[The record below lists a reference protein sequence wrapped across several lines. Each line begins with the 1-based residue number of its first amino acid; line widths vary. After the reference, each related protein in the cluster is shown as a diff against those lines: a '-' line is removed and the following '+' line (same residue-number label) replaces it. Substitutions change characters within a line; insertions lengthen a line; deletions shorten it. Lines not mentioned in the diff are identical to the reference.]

1 MSSRELI
8 DAQFD
13 RAVEIVQGLPKTG
26 PIQTDYEEKLTMYSL
41 YKQATVGN
49 VKSPRPGMWDMLGRA
64 KWDAWAKHKDLDP
77 YEAKWLYVDALLK
90 VLRKYSDKTIAKDLV
105 QELESYNGDPSH
117 IVLSRTLSQ
126 TANSESSGSTASED
140 DAAPRSQFLRAQQL
154 QAQASAQSRSFQNRP
169 PAHEVEDAET
179 DSQSGD
185 EDDDEE
191 DDERRDIPHPLDP
204 SSALT
209 QSQLNRPQSSLSVGS
224 NRYRTPLAG
233 SLAMSPP
240 PNQIANLPIGVSV
253 PSMQPLPG
261 FETPSAFAEPS
272 PTSIPSSLYPASS
285 SMVGYPES
293 SRGSGLTSP
302 PNIYTHGTSS
312 AYRTMSLSQ
321 PQSLPMGQYGVVRP
335 ASSLALERALESMQ
349 AQLAAL
355 NERLE
360 TLESATP
367 FGSRTRLSASRD
379 NLARRKSNP
388 SPPHNRGDDDEWD
401 GHVEDLGLWTFV
413 VVPTLRGLDFL
424 KRLMRFFV
432 RSEADRSPSMIVL
445 RRLCLD
451 ASFLF
456 CFVAVLRLVWK
467 RSGVRRKEVNAALG
481 VLWRALLGR
490 RERLLVDRGV

>member
-1 MSSRELI
+1 
-8 DAQFD
+8 
-13 RAVEIVQGLPKTG
+13 
-26 PIQTDYEEKLTMYSL
+26 MYSL

-49 VKSPRPGMWDMLGRA
+49 VKSPRPGIWDMLGRA

-169 PAHEVEDAET
+169 PAHAIEDAET

-204 SSALT
+204 SSALI

-240 PNQIANLPIGVSV
+240 PNQIVNLPIGVSV

-272 PTSIPSSLYPASS
+272 PTVL
-285 SMVGYPES
+285 
-293 SRGSGLTSP
+293 SREWVNVS

-312 AYRTMSLSQ
+312 AYRTMNLSQ

-379 NLARRKSNP
+379 TLARRKSNP

-424 KRLMRFFV
+424 KRLMKFFV

>member
-1 MSSRELI
+1 MTSRDLI
-8 DAQFD
+8 DVQFD

-49 VKSPRPGMWDMLGRA
+49 VKTPRPGIWDMLGRA

-117 IVLSRTLSQ
+117 IVLSRTLSKS
-126 TANSESSGSTASED
+126 ANSDSSGSTASED
-140 DAAPRSQFLRAQQL
+140 DAQPRSQFLRSQQL
-154 QAQASAQSRSFQNRP
+154 QAQAQSRSFQQGRS
-169 PAHEVEDAET
+169 AHPDEGDS
-179 DSQSGD
+179 DSQSEE

-191 DDERRDIPHPLDP
+191 HDEARELPHPQGLDP
-204 SSALT
+204 SSALM

-240 PNQIANLPIGVSV
+240 PPAQIVTV
-253 PSMQPLPG
+253 PAMQPMPG

-272 PTSIPSSLYPASS
+272 PTSIPSSLYPGSS
-285 SMVGYPES
+285 SIAGYPES

-302 PNIYTHGTSS
+302 PTMFGPHTHGSSSS
-312 AYRTMSLSQ
+312 AYRNMNMSQ

-349 AQLAAL
+349 AQIAAL
-355 NERLE
+355 NERIE
-360 TLESATP
+360 TLEVNASP
-367 FGSRTRLSASRD
+367 SGSRARLSASRASRD
-379 NLARRKSNP
+379 PSTGRKS
-388 SPPHNRGDDDEWD
+388 PPGDGDHWD
-401 GHVEDLGLWTFV
+401 AQTEDLG
-413 VVPTLRGLDFL
+413 
-424 KRLMRFFV
+424 
-432 RSEADRSPSMIVL
+432 
-445 RRLCLD
+445 
-451 ASFLF
+451 
-456 CFVAVLRLVWK
+456 
-467 RSGVRRKEVNAALG
+467 
-481 VLWRALLGR
+481 
-490 RERLLVDRGV
+490 